1 MEYRRAADINVG
13 PRPRMHTRRY
23 VGQGRNARLAGTGN
37 LSEATTGYCTK
48 DGDTSCDFA
57 VLGKLTSI
65 EVVEVGKTM
74 EELPRD
80 LVEKTP
86 SDGLSGKSDEENMGL
101 RYADIHLY
109 LRAGTC
115 GNPETDEKI
124 RRREAA
130 NMHKRRMPLVLDPF
144 GKDGEQ

>member
-1 MEYRRAADINVG
+1 M
-13 PRPRMHTRRY
+13 
-23 VGQGRNARLAGTGN
+23 
-37 LSEATTGYCTK
+37 
-48 DGDTSCDFA
+48 
-57 VLGKLTSI
+57 LGKLTSI

>member
-1 MEYRRAADINVG
+1 
-13 PRPRMHTRRY
+13 
-23 VGQGRNARLAGTGN
+23 
-37 LSEATTGYCTK
+37 
-48 DGDTSCDFA
+48 
-57 VLGKLTSI
+57 
-65 EVVEVGKTM
+65 
-74 EELPRD
+74 
-80 LVEKTP
+80 
-86 SDGLSGKSDEENMGL
+86 MGL